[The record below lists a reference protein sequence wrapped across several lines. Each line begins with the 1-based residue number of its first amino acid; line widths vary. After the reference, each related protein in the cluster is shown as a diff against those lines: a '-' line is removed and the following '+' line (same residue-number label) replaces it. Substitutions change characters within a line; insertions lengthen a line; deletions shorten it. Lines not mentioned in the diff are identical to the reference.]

1 LSTTDGYM
9 DDADSGSEDTEG
21 KTLGYF
27 FATFNQTWLEHTWL
41 FGYWADQLIILDF
54 GNYLMCIF

>member
-1 LSTTDGYM
+1 MVIWMMRT
-9 DDADSGSEDTEG
+9 GSEDTEG